1 MILIIFFHESNL
13 RHREYTVQY
22 CLIFCISL
30 FTSYF
35 IHVQLYMLKPR
46 DCGDLND
53 RVIHL
58 N

>member
-13 RHREYTVQY
+13 RYRDCAVQY
-22 CLIFCISL
+22 FLILCISL

-46 DCGDLND
+46 DCVDLND